1 MILQLS
7 GSCFDRLKRPLKEAG
22 RIFGCVYD
30 VQRDYFQ
37 KGKDSSAPV
46 CGELPQRE
54 LLESDNLARFHHT
67 QQTSTTTGLTTGPS
81 SGIEQQIISSIKTFR
96 KEN

>member
-1 MILQLS
+1 MLRSTEAPPQ
-7 GSCFDRLKRPLKEAG
+7 EAG

-46 CGELPQRE
+46 CGELPLRE